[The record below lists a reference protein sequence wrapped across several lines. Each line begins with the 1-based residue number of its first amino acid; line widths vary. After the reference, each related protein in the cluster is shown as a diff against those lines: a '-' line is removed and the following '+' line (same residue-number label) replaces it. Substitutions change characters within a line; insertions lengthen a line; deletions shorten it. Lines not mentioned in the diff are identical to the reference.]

1 MFALCNPNIAGLLQ
15 GEHPEIWAQSG
26 PRPRWFERR
35 RQSIAISPKLL
46 ELETSNLVHSFIWG
60 MPIGHTNN
68 FPKSGRGLGHVT
80 ATIFGIR
87 SNISSKL
94 LELETWNLVCGFV
107 WGMPIGR
114 MNNFPKSGCGL
125 GHVTSTTFGIRSS
138 ISSKLLELQTSNLVH
153 GFLLGMPGFRS
164 LSELST
170 LKLVYIRATKGPCLL
185 VYFYF

>member
-1 MFALCNPNIAGLLQ
+1 
-15 GEHPEIWAQSG
+15 
-26 PRPRWFERR
+26 
-35 RQSIAISPKLL
+35 
-46 ELETSNLVHSFIWG
+46 
-60 MPIGHTNN
+60 
-68 FPKSGRGLGHVT
+68 
-80 ATIFGIR
+80 
-87 SNISSKL
+87 
-94 LELETWNLVCGFV
+94 
-107 WGMPIGR
+107 MPIGR

-153 GFLLGMPGFRS
+153 GYLLGMAIGRTNNFAKSGRGLGHVTPTIFGIRSNISSKLLELETSNLVHGFLLGMPGFRS

>member
-15 GEHPEIWAQSG
+15 GEQTEIWAQSG

-60 MPIGHTNN
+60 MPIGHRNN

-87 SNISSKL
+87 SSISSKL
-94 LELETWNLVCGFV
+94 LELE
-107 WGMPIGR
+107 
-114 MNNFPKSGCGL
+114 
-125 GHVTSTTFGIRSS
+125 
-138 ISSKLLELQTSNLVH
+138 TSNLVH

-170 LKLVYIRATKGPCLL
+170 LKLVKSWCYPVILGQLSVYSLSVYRAHFLIFFTCSLL
-185 VYFYF
+185 AWICYVNVFLESKWLHFNVHDWWLH